1 MEAPGVCCTDDGI
14 LRWESPGGPQECNS
28 NDGKRSEWVNFL
40 RSGDNVQLLPSD
52 PEDALIQFIN
62 KRGSVFGV
70 SSTGRPMGSEPQVV
84 CEWTIQE

>member
-1 MEAPGVCCTDDGI
+1 MEAPGVRCTDDGI
-14 LRWESPGGPQECNS
+14 LCWESPGGPQECNS

-52 PEDALIQFIN
+52 PEDAIIQFIK
-62 KRGSVFGV
+62 KRGRVFGV